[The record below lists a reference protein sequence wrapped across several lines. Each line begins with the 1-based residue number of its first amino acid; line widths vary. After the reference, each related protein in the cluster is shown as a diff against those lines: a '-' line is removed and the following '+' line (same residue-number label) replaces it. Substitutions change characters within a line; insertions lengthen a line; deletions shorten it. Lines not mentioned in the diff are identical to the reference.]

1 MWRTGWMKM
10 AGAVSG
16 AAEFF
21 AGAQARAIA
30 LRLALCF
37 VLGAA
42 LGGQARAEGM
52 FSGPGLGFPP
62 DIPCKK
68 NEIPYFDYLGFRQIS
83 LADWAADDARSAVVN
98 KYFGSKN
105 ATDIICW
112 QLPMG
117 GMGEYFWL
125 KLYFRV
131 DDYLYE
137 LPPLER
143 AVAWH
148 GLCNVLEPLA
158 RGYEAAVR
166 QTRELV
172 EVVARQRLRNPPAAG
187 SSEFSGEELQNLADH
202 YRNLEQAFAAVAQ
215 KLRADQARNL
225 TRLPQD
231 IRQALG
237 RLSLAGPELA
247 SSVGIPASEAAFLAQ
262 VRQRRLAMFE
272 AMDEIMYQVGM
283 AFDSDSMMSVRID
296 SNRDDRV
303 DLFLAETFAHAAV
316 AQLAVDRNLPDKLGL
331 IIDAAIKDA
340 ASLYLGEILE
350 SFDFKVEAAE
360 NPRLE
365 IRQYKEYLPYYRR
378 DVEVIHQA
386 RGLVWEIKEYMA
398 QQGGQ

>member
-1 MWRTGWMKM
+1 MWRTGWVKM
-10 AGAVSG
+10 AWAVSG
-16 AAEFF
+16 AAKFF

-98 KYFGSKN
+98 KYLGSEN
-105 ATDIICW
+105 ATDLICW

-117 GMGEYFWL
+117 VMGGYFWSRL
-125 KLYFRV
+125 HFRV

-237 RLSLAGPELA
+237 RLPLAGPDLA
-247 SSVGIPASEAAFLAQ
+247 ASAGIPASEAAFLAQ
-262 VRQRRLAMFE
+262 VRQRRLAMFG

-283 AFDSDSMMSVRID
+283 AFDSDSMMAVRID

-386 RGLVWEIKEYMA
+386 RDLVRELKDYVA
-398 QQGGQ
+398 RQGGQ